1 MMAMQQMVIFRV
13 GIEEYAIP
21 IEMVKEIILYR
32 GATRLPGTAEY
43 IDGMINLRGKVL
55 MVIDLAKKLA
65 LRSGHPAEQHQA
77 LIVETGGQEVGLLV
91 DVVTEVMQLEEE
103 DIEPAAGIV
112 PAGGYIRAIGKADQR
127 LLIIMDLP
135 KLFTD
140 SEIAELRKEHAE
152 QSVAG

>member
-1 MMAMQQMVIFRV
+1 MMAMQQMVIFRI

-32 GATRLPGTAEY
+32 GATRLPGKAQY

-65 LRSGHPAEQHQA
+65 LRIGQPAEQHQA

-140 SEIAELRKEHAE
+140 SEIAELRKDHTE

>member
-1 MMAMQQMVIFRV
+1 MMAMQQMVIFRI

-32 GATRLPGTAEY
+32 GATRLPGTAHY

-65 LRSGHPAEQHQA
+65 LRIGQPAEQHQA

-140 SEIAELRKEHAE
+140 SEIAELRKDHTE

>member
-1 MMAMQQMVIFRV
+1 MMAMQQMVIFRI

-55 MVIDLAKKLA
+55 MVIDLVKKLA
-65 LRSGHPAEQHQA
+65 LRIGQPAEQHQA

-140 SEIAELRKEHAE
+140 SEIAELRKDHTE